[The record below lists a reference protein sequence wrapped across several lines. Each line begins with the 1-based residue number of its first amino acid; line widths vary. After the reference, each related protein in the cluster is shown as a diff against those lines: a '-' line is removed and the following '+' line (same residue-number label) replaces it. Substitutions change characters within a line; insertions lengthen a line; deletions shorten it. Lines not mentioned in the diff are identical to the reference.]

1 MNKKKVLEKILSGLS
16 DKNIRFEDLRKLTLS
31 FGFQERI
38 KGDHY
43 IFTKP
48 EVIEIIDIQP

>member
-16 DKNIRFEDLRKLTLS
+16 DKSIRFEDLRKLTLS

-38 KGDHY
+38 KGGHY

-48 EVIEIIDIQP
+48 EVIEIINIQP